1 MGQVAKRNFV
11 KYHLREALRGAAAE
25 ADGDDALSRRLHA
38 ETKLRLIGMSDE
50 ELWELAKLTVSSPEE
65 LVELVYKK
73 SKQAVEE
80 HKAKASEWINDLG
93 GQMSSRVLVIED
105 ETALSK
111 GITSA
116 LVKAGFSVACASNY
130 PEALLKLDEFKPD
143 MIIVDEALPGRDG
156 TEVCSQ
162 LHSILGI
169 PVILMGRDSTG
180 KAWTR
185 AVEAGADFYFTKP
198 LSYRELAARVR
209 AILRRYK
216 SRGLAE
222 HTLGLL

>member
-1 MGQVAKRNFV
+1 MAKRNFV
-11 KYHLREALRGAAAE
+11 KYHLREALCGAVAE
-25 ADGDDALSRRLHA
+25 ADGDNELSRRLYA
-38 ETKLRLIGMSDE
+38 EAKLRLVGMSDE

-65 LVELVYKK
+65 PVELVYKK
-73 SKQAVEE
+73 SKQAVEK
-80 HKAKASEWINDLG
+80 HKAKASEWINDLR
-93 GQMSSRVLVIED
+93 GQMASRVLVIED

-116 LVKAGFSVACASNY
+116 LVKAGFSVACTSNY
-130 PEALLKLDEFKPD
+130 PEALLKLDKFKPD

-180 KAWTR
+180 RAWTR
-185 AVEAGADFYFTKP
+185 AVEAGADFYFRKP
-198 LSYRELAARVR
+198 FSYLELVARVG

-216 SRGLAE
+216 MAGIK
-222 HTLGLL
+222 GVIPIKD